1 MAVYI
6 MKTDPWYT
14 GILQSAAQEG
24 VKGLLQGMFQRSQQA
39 AERNQFNKEF
49 ERMQNAM
56 SPSQNYTMTVQGGS
70 PQTSSLSSVF
80 YEGMGVPQN
89 NGLQVRGSGYA
100 APSGALGG
108 LSSRLPGIAAGNAG
122 NSVSFRTG
130 SNTPTRADAY
140 KALGMNMSAKNI
152 DAAMKILDAQYG
164 NDFKLQDADQV
175 YGRVGEAPQYNDRQE
190 LLNYMNRF
198 TAYNPTQA
206 ATMGNLIRTL
216 NPQQNYSV
224 INLGDQQQV
233 LTQDPWSGEV
243 KRGLAAR
250 IGVSPDS
257 LEATK
262 RSYINKDT
270 EALRGRSGWETGNLT
285 SAQYKA
291 IDDARSMVARMSP
304 EDLASLRNNPDQW
317 ANVAAMFGLPVEQMG
332 QIIQSPFG
340 YNTSYTN
347 VNNDDTFGSLAPVY
361 KSQGEVINRQGAQTL
376 TPEETYAPSAGDID
390 ELNKMSQEDQK
401 KYMFLMQKTGKSLD
415 EVREAEKN
423 YKQQQKLK
431 QLQQNLHS
439 GT

>member
-1 MAVYI
+1 
-6 MKTDPWYT
+6 
-14 GILQSAAQEG
+14 
-24 VKGLLQGMFQRSQQA
+24 
-39 AERNQFNKEF
+39 
-49 ERMQNAM
+49 
-56 SPSQNYTMTVQGGS
+56 
-70 PQTSSLSSVF
+70 
-80 YEGMGVPQN
+80 
-89 NGLQVRGSGYA
+89 
-100 APSGALGG
+100 
-108 LSSRLPGIAAGNAG
+108 
-122 NSVSFRTG
+122 
-130 SNTPTRADAY
+130 
-140 KALGMNMSAKNI
+140 
-152 DAAMKILDAQYG
+152 
-164 NDFKLQDADQV
+164 
-175 YGRVGEAPQYNDRQE
+175 
-190 LLNYMNRF
+190 MNRF